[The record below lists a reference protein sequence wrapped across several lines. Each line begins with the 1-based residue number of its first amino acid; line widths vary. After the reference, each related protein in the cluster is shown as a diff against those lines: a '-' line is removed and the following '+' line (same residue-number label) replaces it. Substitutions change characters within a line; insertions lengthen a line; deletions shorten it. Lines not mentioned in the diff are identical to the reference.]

1 MFLAALLVLV
11 SFAAGAYV
19 RFRSEVSAP
28 VEKIKDT
35 ISEDMGKKLTGS
47 LNILLLGEDN
57 VDGSRRTD
65 SIALVFLDL
74 DANTV
79 KVVSLPRDTRVNIPG
94 HGFQK
99 LNHSYAFGGV
109 DLLKSTVM
117 SNLGIPIHYYVLL
130 DYSSFARMVDSIGG
144 VDVYVPKKMRY
155 VDRAGG
161 LNINLE
167 KGLQHLDG
175 ERSLHFVR
183 FRHDAMGDIGRVQRQ
198 QEFIKAILSKLKS
211 PEMVTKVPQFVR
223 EAISIIKTDM
233 PLSVALQ
240 LGGFLSDIDK
250 SNILFTMMPG
260 KPSYIKGVSY
270 WLPEMEGF
278 KRICAMSVK
287 ELSNPDGASMDLV
300 ANYGVQISTAS
311 DRDIY
316 SDKRTSLQGGPSE
329 ASEDDIR
336 TLVKNITVPVAI
348 LNGTGKKGLGQIAS
362 ETFQKMGIE
371 VIYTGNAKHFDYR
384 ASMVLYPEGANQ
396 DTIRAAKNM
405 AKLCGIRDSMVRSG
419 RQAMFASLV
428 LGGDYGKIFGSL
440 DEARKYLDSH

>member
-1 MFLAALLVLV
+1 MLT

-19 RFRSEVSAP
+19 RFRAEVSVP

-35 ISEDMGKKLTGS
+35 ISIDMGKKLTGS

-57 VDGSRRTD
+57 VEGSRRTD
-65 SIALVFLDL
+65 SIALAFVDL
-74 DANTV
+74 DAKTV
-79 KVVSLPRDTRVNIPG
+79 KVISLPRDTRVNIPG

-109 DLLKSTVM
+109 DLLKSTIM
-117 SNLGIPIHYYVLL
+117 SNLGVPIHYYVLL
-130 DYSSFARMVDSIGG
+130 DYGSFARMIDSIGG
-144 VDVYVPKKMRY
+144 VDVYVPKRMRY

-167 KGLQHLDG
+167 RGFQHLDG

-198 QEFIKAILSKLKS
+198 QEFIKAVLNKLKS
-211 PEMVTKVPQFVR
+211 PEMVTKVPQFVK
-223 EAISIIKTDM
+223 EAVSIIKTDM
-233 PLSVALQ
+233 PLSAALQ
-240 LGGFLSDIDK
+240 LGGFLSEIDK
-250 SNILFTMMPG
+250 GSVLFTMLPG

-278 KRICAMSVK
+278 RRICAMSIT
-287 ELSNPDGASMDLV
+287 ELSSPNTASQDVGAT
-300 ANYGVQISTAS
+300 YGVPISTAS
-311 DRDIY
+311 DRDVY
-316 SDKRTSLQGGPSE
+316 EDKGTKTQVSVNEGLEGADFKG
-329 ASEDDIR
+329 
-336 TLVKNITVPVAI
+336 LVKSITVPVAI

-362 ETFQKMGIE
+362 ETFQKMGVE

-384 ASMVLYPEGANQ
+384 ASLVLYPDGANQ
-396 DTIRAAKNM
+396 DTIRAAKSM

-428 LGGDYGKIFGSL
+428 LGGDYKEIL
-440 DEARKYLDSH
+440 ENLNEARKYLDSQ